1 MLDCLNMI
9 FIMLKRFLTHIISN
23 STLKYNSFVF
33 KYILMKKISYLLS
46 IIGLGVLAHAQ
57 EVEVSSPISNDYNKW
72 SIEANGGAVKAR
84 KAFAPGYYS
93 ETPSFFHAD
102 FGVRYMFNNKFGLKL
117 DGGYD
122 RIKEGED
129 VTRFKS
135 NYYRVDLQGV
145 VNIGRVLNFETW
157 TNRIGLLA
165 HGGAGVSIMNN
176 DATDGA
182 NGKVIDDNDNMVNV
196 MAGLTPQLR
205 LTDRV
210 VLTGDVSYVRNIRQ
224 NVTFDGTS
232 TTSGS
237 GFGGEIWNA
246 TLGLT
251 FYLGKNQKHA
261 DWVYEPTR
269 SDLEDRIANIEQML
283 KDTDGDGVADYLDQ
297 EPDSAPGAVVD
308 TKGVTIDHNGNGIPD
323 NIEEYIK
330 QNAGGNTTTIV
341 NDADFLE
348 QMINS
353 GIINVYFDY
362 NSDKPYQ
369 QSVGGVK
376 FVSEFLKAKPNAKID
391 ILGFADPVGGD
402 SFNKDLSRRRA
413 ENVKA
418 LLVSQGANASQ
429 LNTVAEG
436 EDKEFKNSQVSS
448 HQLARRVVFRVK

>member
-1 MLDCLNMI
+1 
-9 FIMLKRFLTHIISN
+9 
-23 STLKYNSFVF
+23 
-33 KYILMKKISYLLS
+33 MKKISYLLS
-46 IIGLGVLAHAQ
+46 VIGLGIFAQAQ
-57 EVEVSSPISNDYNKW
+57 EVTETVNNDYNKW

-102 FGVRYMFNNKFGLKL
+102 FGVRYMFNPKFGLKL

-122 RIKEGED
+122 RIKEGEG
-129 VTRFKS
+129 VKNFKS

-145 VNIGRVLNFETW
+145 VNVGRVLNFETW

-165 HGGAGVSIMNN
+165 HGGAGYSWMNN
-176 DATDGA
+176 DATKGA
-182 NGKVIDDNDNMVNV
+182 DGKVFDDNDNMANV
-196 MAGLTPQLR
+196 MVGLTPQLR

-224 NVTFDGTS
+224 NVTFDGTAK
-232 TTSGS
+232 TSGS

-269 SDLEDRIANIEQML
+269 SDLEDRITNIEQML

-308 TKGVTIDHNGNGIPD
+308 THGVTIDHNGNGIPD

-330 QNAGGNTTTIV
+330 QNAGGNTTIV

-369 QSVGGVK
+369 QSVGGIK
-376 FVSEFLKAKPNAKID
+376 FVSEYLKAKPNAQIE
-391 ILGFADPVGGD
+391 ILGYADPVGGD
-402 SFNKDLSRRRA
+402 AFNKDLSRRRA

-418 LLVSQGANASQ
+418 ILVNQGANASQ
-429 LNTVAEG
+429 LTTVGEG

>member
-1 MLDCLNMI
+1 
-9 FIMLKRFLTHIISN
+9 
-23 STLKYNSFVF
+23 
-33 KYILMKKISYLLS
+33 MKKISYLLS
-46 IIGLGVLAHAQ
+46 VIGLGIFAQAQ
-57 EVEVSSPISNDYNKW
+57 EVTETVNNDYNKW

-102 FGVRYMFNNKFGLKL
+102 FGVRYMFNPKFGLKL

-122 RIKEGED
+122 RIKEGEG
-129 VTRFKS
+129 VKNFKS

-145 VNIGRVLNFETW
+145 VNVGRVLNFETW

-165 HGGAGVSIMNN
+165 HGGAGYSWMNN
-176 DATDGA
+176 DATKGA
-182 NGKVIDDNDNMVNV
+182 DGKVFDDNDNMANV
-196 MAGLTPQLR
+196 MVGLTPQLR

-224 NVTFDGTS
+224 NVTFDGTAK
-232 TTSGS
+232 TSGS

-269 SDLEDRIANIEQML
+269 SDLEDRITNIEQML

-308 TKGVTIDHNGNGIPD
+308 THGVTIDHNGNGIPD

-330 QNAGGNTTTIV
+330 QNTGGNTTIV

-369 QSVGGVK
+369 QSVGGIK
-376 FVSEFLKAKPNAKID
+376 FVSEYLKAKPNAQIE
-391 ILGFADPVGGD
+391 ILGYADPVGGD
-402 SFNKDLSRRRA
+402 AFNKDLSRRRA

-418 LLVSQGANASQ
+418 ILVNQGANASQ
-429 LNTVAEG
+429 LTTVGEG